1 MQNKK
6 HDALFIFV
14 KIFIC
19 SLCLNAPDHHVLL
32 YVRLMVTWTEDE
44 RVEKG
49 SLYVVTYKGG
59 SVGSKGEHEVSKYQW
74 WGADLRRGDSD
85 PDPSAHFDLDP
96 VLGIPILI
104 FVLVYVNNSIISKL
118 HFLGYYVELPCSFN
132 QPSDVNKKKFKSS
145 SYGVRQQAFF
155 ITYYY

>member
-1 MQNKK
+1 MT
-6 HDALFIFV
+6 L
-14 KIFIC
+14 
-19 SLCLNAPDHHVLL
+19 
-32 YVRLMVTWTEDE
+32 
-44 RVEKG
+44 
-49 SLYVVTYKGG
+49 SLYLLRYLTVHYALMPLTTMSCCMSGWWWPGPKTSGWRRARCMWSPTRAAQWAARENMR
-59 SVGSKGEHEVSKYQW
+59 SVNSKYQW
-74 WGADLRRGDSD
+74 WGADLRRGESD

-155 ITYYY
+155 ITY